1 MPGHKNTKQ
10 REDTGMNVC
19 LMNDSFPPLIDGVA
33 NTVQN
38 YANILTDD
46 GDKVVVAVPD
56 YPGATDDYSY
66 RVIRYPSLPTT
77 KLVGYRAGYPF
88 SASTL
93 DELEKG
99 SFDLI
104 HSHCPFVSTVV
115 ARTLRER
122 IDVPL
127 IFTYHTKFDIEI
139 RRLVKSEIL
148 QEKAIKTL
156 VKNIAACDEV
166 WAVSRGAAEN
176 LSSMGYKGDIIVME
190 NGVDFPKGAAGK
202 ALVDELAKR
211 HGIDAGKPIYL
222 FVGRLRWYKG
232 IREILDGLSL
242 LTKDGKDFTML
253 FIGDGEDKEDMQE
266 YAGKAGVSEKCK
278 FIGSVYD
285 REELRGYYSLADLF
299 LFPSSYDTFGLVVR
313 EAAACGT
320 ASMLV
325 RGSCAAESASEDVDS
340 FFIEESG
347 ESIYRKLSQV
357 GFDKQRLKQAGENA
371 QRNLYISWEESVAR
385 AKERY
390 QIVLDKYKYG
400 HTNRQFEWSDEFF
413 NAMDEICDKVT
424 RVRNQKDKLKSKGK
438 EFRDSFF
445 DA

>member
-1 MPGHKNTKQ
+1 
-10 REDTGMNVC
+10 MNVC

-38 YANILTDD
+38 YANILTDN
-46 GDKVVVAVPD
+46 GDKVMVAVPD
-56 YPGATDDYSY
+56 YPGAVDDYRY
-66 RVIRYPSLPTT
+66 QVVRYPSLPTT

-93 DELEKG
+93 DELEKAN
-99 SFDLI
+99 FDLI

-122 IDVPL
+122 TDVPVV
-127 IFTYHTKFDIEI
+127 FTYHTKFDIEI
-139 RRLVKSEIL
+139 KRLVKSEML
-148 QEKAIKTL
+148 QEKTIETL
-156 VKNIAACDEV
+156 VKNIASCDEV
-166 WAVSRGAAEN
+166 WAVSKGAANN
-176 LSSMGYKGDIIVME
+176 LYSMGYKGDIVVME
-190 NGVDFPKGAAGK
+190 NGVDFPKGAASEK
-202 ALVDELAKR
+202 LVNELAGK
-211 HGIDAGKPIYL
+211 HGVDRSKPVYL

-242 LTKDGKDFTML
+242 LNRDGKDFTMI
-253 FIGDGEDKEDMQE
+253 FIGNGEDREEMEK
-266 YAGKAGVSEKCK
+266 YAESAGVSEKCK
-278 FIGSVYD
+278 FIGEVHD
-285 REELRGYYSLADLF
+285 REELRGYYTLADLF

-325 RGSCAAESASEDVDS
+325 RGSCAAEDAADDVDS

-357 GFDKQRLKQAGENA
+357 GFNKERLKQVGENA
-371 QRNLYISWEESVAR
+371 QRNLYISWGDSVAQ

-390 QIVLDKYKYG
+390 QVVLDKYKYG
-400 HTNRQFEWSDEFF
+400 CTNRRFEWTDEFF
-413 NAMDEICDKVT
+413 NAMEEICDKVT
-424 RVRNQKDKLKSKGK
+424 WVRNRKDKIKSIGRD
-438 EFRDSFF
+438 FRDSIL
-445 DA
+445 